1 MRYLWPGVCSEW
13 LCLLPKSIHCCLIA
27 CRIRAD
33 PTVWPS
39 LSCPHLT
46 DFSQLLQECDSRA
59 KYMPSSDQ
67 FLTTPLRVWLLSQ
80 IRALTLPFSFPGS
93 LWCTL
98 TLSPSLPSV
107 PMFLTFPFLT
117 GPLWMCGSES
127 AFLLLFCGTAPLV
140 SFLDS
145 LLVSLAL
152 CWDESMALLCPLL
165 FTSVPLQFVFCST
178 GHLATCLSLYDSDT

>member
-1 MRYLWPGVCSEW
+1 MGSVPNPGTKPRPPSGLAHEVPVAWALFWVALFTTKKHS
-13 LCLLPKSIHCCLIA
+13 LLSHCLQNKGRPHCLTLP
-27 CRIRAD
+27 D
-33 PTVWPS
+33 
-39 LSCPHLT
+39 
-46 DFSQLLQECDSRA
+46 
-59 KYMPSSDQ
+59 MPSSDR
-67 FLTTPLRVWLLSQ
+67 FLTTPLRVWLPSQ
-80 IRALTLPFSFPGS
+80 IRALALPFSFPGS

-140 SFLDS
+140 SLLDS

-152 CWDESMALLCPLL
+152 CWDESVALLCPLL
-165 FTSVPLQFVFCST
+165 FTSVPLQFVFCGT
-178 GHLATCLSLYDSDT
+178 GHLATCLILYDSDT